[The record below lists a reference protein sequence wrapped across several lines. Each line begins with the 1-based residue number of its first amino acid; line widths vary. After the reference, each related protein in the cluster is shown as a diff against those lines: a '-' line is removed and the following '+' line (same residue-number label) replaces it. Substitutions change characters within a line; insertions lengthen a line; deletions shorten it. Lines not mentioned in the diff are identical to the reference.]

1 MQLKKIIQNKIKQLA
16 IKRIGTNLED
26 KIDLMEKIKVWQKE
40 ERKK

>member
-16 IKRIGTNLED
+16 IKRIGTKVKD
-26 KIDLMEKIKVWQKE
+26 KIDSMDKIKVWQKE

>member
-40 ERKK
+40 ERNK